1 MDNEF
6 PEQCAISHSDNS
18 KSSVNEIYMQNLV
31 TQEGGDRVT
40 VNVTCQLAGP
50 WYPDI

>member
-31 TQEGGDRVT
+31 TQEGGDRVYDD
-40 VNVTCQLAGP
+40 NSMPMDPALG
-50 WYPDI
+50 